1 MIPERRK
8 EISSRSQLEHIMEE
22 IKSCPHQKEYPGLDL
37 SDTNLFGI
45 DLSGIDLS
53 GSKLR
58 GATFVC
64 CNMSGMKMKN
74 CDLRDVRICRCSMKG
89 ADISGSLISGAYID
103 ICNMDAMNLS
113 ASILDCATIVH
124 CSVKG
129 SSLRNCSFMA
139 TEFRHCDFTGS
150 LFIGAIFGA
159 TLMDKSE
166 DGINNFENCD
176 FTGAYF
182 HVAMMRAAWLKNT
195 CMKKVLADGLDISGS
210 GMWGVRLKGAVLTD
224 LTADYIQPDQDC
236 FKEAEFVG
244 FASQKESSNGDEPG
258 TEGGPVSED
267 SFATDS
273 KNASAGRTAPGKK
286 AAPVGGAAA

>member
-22 IKSCPHQKEYPGLDL
+22 IKSCPHQKEDPSLDL

-45 DLSGIDLS
+45 DLTGIDLS

-74 CDLRDVRICRCSMKG
+74 CDLRDVRICRCTMKG
-89 ADISGSLISGAYID
+89 ADLSGSLISGAYID

-224 LTADYIQPDQDC
+224 LTADFIQPDQDC
-236 FKEAEFVG
+236 FKETEFVG
-244 FASQKESSNGDEPG
+244 FSSRKDRSCGDDSGP
-258 TEGGPVSED
+258 EGGTVAKD
-267 SFATDS
+267 ATAAERRTP
-273 KNASAGRTAPGKK
+273 NGAGTVPGKK
-286 AAPVGGAAA
+286 ADPASGAAA

>member
-1 MIPERRK
+1 M
-8 EISSRSQLEHIMEE
+8 H
-22 IKSCPHQKEYPGLDL
+22 
-37 SDTNLFGI
+37 
-45 DLSGIDLS
+45 
-53 GSKLR
+53 
-58 GATFVC
+58 
-64 CNMSGMKMKN
+64 
-74 CDLRDVRICRCSMKG
+74 
-89 ADISGSLISGAYID
+89 LISGAYID